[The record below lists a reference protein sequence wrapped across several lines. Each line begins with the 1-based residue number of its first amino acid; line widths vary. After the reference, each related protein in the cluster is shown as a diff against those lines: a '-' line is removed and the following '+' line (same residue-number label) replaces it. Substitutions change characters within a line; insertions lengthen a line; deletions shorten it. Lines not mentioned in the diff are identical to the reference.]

1 MIIYVIVC
9 TTGTVDMLPVCH
21 RYQFNQDSTCHI
33 SILWWLPKMQLKLE
47 RLIMIRI
54 PNQTSLYSIFQF
66 QQISSLY
73 HHIIVYIDTF
83 IMYMPISAPMQA
95 STLVLRLAVISAYFI
110 LNLVVVTFVRSWVPM
125 LMYSSLGKWA
135 FRNDTSVVI
144 LLLTDFKIWY
154 TNEVVVAMAYLVSRW
169 VKLTQCCC
177 ILNLV
182 FEYCKIMMEL
192 METIH
197 CI

>member
-1 MIIYVIVC
+1 MIISLIVC
-9 TTGTVDMLPVCH
+9 TIGTVGMLPVCH

-54 PNQTSLYSIFQF
+54 SNQTSLYSIFQF

-73 HHIIVYIDTF
+73 HHIIVYIWYFHYVHAHICPNAGKHPCSKTRS
-83 IMYMPISAPMQA
+83 YISIFYTESCSCYLCQVMG
-95 STLVLRLAVISAYFI
+95 TYVDVFKFR
-110 LNLVVVTFVRSWVPM
+110 
-125 LMYSSLGKWA
+125 KWA

-154 TNEVVVAMAYLVSRW
+154 TSEVGVTMAYLVGIW

-192 METIH
+192 METIY